1 MDEKYKS
8 VSLCTAVEVNNL
20 PERQQKIRS
29 QSTNAQNQPSI
40 AKALHTVTAIFDSNK
55 RGVRLS
61 TLSCRISVQ
70 IHYKLKEWAVLEFAP
85 LCDDQQTR
93 LASITYTTAKSSCFL
108 VFSLHAQTQHCSFNL
123 PFITL
128 GDKF

>member
-70 IHYKLKEWAVLEFAP
+70 IHYKLLKWAVLEFAP
-85 LCDDQQTR
+85 LCDDQ
-93 LASITYTTAKSSCFL
+93 
-108 VFSLHAQTQHCSFNL
+108 
-123 PFITL
+123 
-128 GDKF
+128 